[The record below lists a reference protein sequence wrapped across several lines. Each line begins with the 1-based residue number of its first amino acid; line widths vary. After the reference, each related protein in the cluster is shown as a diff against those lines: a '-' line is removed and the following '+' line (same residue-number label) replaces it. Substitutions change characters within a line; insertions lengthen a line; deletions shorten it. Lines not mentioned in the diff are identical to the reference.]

1 MPLFS
6 FKSFDDYLNRTIVIL
21 FAKIVNI
28 FGSTNEVFIIW
39 KVLVKIG
46 LKWSANIH
54 NFV

>member
-6 FKSFDDYLNRTIVIL
+6 FMSFDDYLNRTIVIL
-21 FAKIVNI
+21 FAKIGII
-28 FGSTNEVFIIW
+28 FGSTNEVLIIRV
-39 KVLVKIG
+39 VLIKIG